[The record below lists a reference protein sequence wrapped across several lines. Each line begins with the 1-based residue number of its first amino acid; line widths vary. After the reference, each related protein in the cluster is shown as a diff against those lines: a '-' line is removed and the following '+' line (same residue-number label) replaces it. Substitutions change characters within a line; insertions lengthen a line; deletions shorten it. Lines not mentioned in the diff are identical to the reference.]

1 MTTTT
6 DYAPAVAEARRRARY
21 FHGQALAAER
31 AGRHADA
38 AAHRL
43 AAAAARATAAR
54 WGVTA

>member
-1 MTTTT
+1 MTTT

-21 FHGQALAAER
+21 FHGQAVAAER

-43 AAAAARATAAR
+43 AAAAARGTAAR
-54 WGVTA
+54 LGVIA

>member
-21 FHGQALAAER
+21 FHGQAVAAER

-38 AAHRL
+38 ATMRL
-43 AAAAARATAAR
+43 HAAAARGTAAR
-54 WGVTA
+54 LEVIA